1 MTGRVMAGRMIRL
14 AIVLATVVVVTGV
27 ALAEDPGESS
37 DQKPV
42 ENSPSSVRVVLSFG
56 LEMDRESRAL
66 VSPQEHFST
75 DHFGAREGSV
85 ICLSRVMNMTPPAIV
100 THVWYHEGKTMSRI
114 DLKVGSA
121 DWRTW
126 SSKRILPAWRGRWEV
141 KVLDDEGM
149 VLSSAGFVVD

>member
-1 MTGRVMAGRMIRL
+1 
-14 AIVLATVVVVTGV
+14 
-27 ALAEDPGESS
+27 
-37 DQKPV
+37 
-42 ENSPSSVRVVLSFG
+42 
-56 LEMDRESRAL
+56 
-66 VSPQEHFST
+66 
-75 DHFGAREGSV
+75 
-85 ICLSRVMNMTPPAIV
+85 MNMTPPAIV

-149 VLSSAGFVVD
+149 VLSSARFVVD